1 MQNVKRG
8 PRGRRPQRTHTRST
22 AVTAALW
29 EAFQQLGGVP
39 ALAKWGRE
47 NPAEFYKLCGQL
59 LLAHPSP
66 SGIDVLLKQL
76 ERTPAGGEDLTND

>member
-1 MQNVKRG
+1 MQNLKRG
-8 PRGRRPQRTHTRST
+8 RRGRRPQGTHTRST
-22 AVTAALW
+22 AVNAALW

-47 NPAEFYKLCGQL
+47 HPTEFYALCGQL
-59 LLAHPSP
+59 LLQHPFP

-76 ERTPAGGEDLTND
+76 ERTPARGEDL